1 MVRHKDKTKD
11 QSQSSHCPKTF
22 ERPSGSVETI
32 VQDTLQ
38 ERQAHWQQNVKKRA
52 VAQGFCTALYSTEYN
67 IITLNR
73 KMLGPNQP
81 AMDVKVWSQCTGRRR
96 KLISTIKLQIYIFS
110 QSCFYLTWTKSGMFS
125 IPSCGDMIFFFF
137 WNFFVRIKKKE
148 NEKDED
154 IKEEEREPK
163 DRRCFQCGDMG
174 HVRRDC
180 PEYRHLKQ
188 RAAGAPGQHKK
199 KLIFFPLKLCM
210 KMNICQDGVSVLH
223 NYF

>member
-137 WNFFVRIKKKE
+137 LKFFCQNKKE
-148 NEKDED
+148 GKW
-154 IKEEEREPK
+154 ERW
-163 DRRCFQCGDMG
+163 G
-174 HVRRDC
+174 H
-180 PEYRHLKQ
+180 Q
-188 RAAGAPGQHKK
+188 RGGTRAKGSALLPVWGHGACTARLPWISSPQTKSCRSTRSAQKK
-199 KLIFFPLKLCM
+199 AYFFPFEVVYENEYLSGWC
-210 KMNICQDGVSVLH
+210 
-223 NYF
+223 FRFA